1 MYFKLDTKPLITSE
15 EAKAE
20 YGRLCE
26 QYVAAQQALY
36 DFLAKMTGPEIV
48 PAAKKD

>member
-1 MYFKLDTKPLITSE
+1 MYFKLDTTLLITSE

-26 QYVAAQQALY
+26 QYVKARTALY
-36 DFLAKMTGPEIV
+36 DFIDRMTTSEVV
-48 PAAKKD
+48 PSREKD